1 MILSIDFIDN
11 ELNKKLAANN
21 KIIVYTYF
29 ELRVKLNLSKIDA
42 NKFLELTKIKLENI
56 NYRVYITGETYIFK
70 GHART
75 VQENEVLVAIKNEK
89 IEKESKRKWTYLK
102 NYLWMM

>member
-56 NYRVYITGETYIFK
+56 GYRVYMTEETYIFD
-70 GHART
+70 GHAKV
-75 VQENEVLVAIKNEK
+75 VQENELLVAIKN
-89 IEKESKRKWTYLK
+89 T
-102 NYLWMM
+102 